1 MRPLTWKTCLVGG
14 LALAVSGGPALAM
27 SGLALSL
34 GGVDSAP
41 SLALPVVDQENLAVE
56 EDLVPD
62 EVPAKEEDAGA
73 PKQAMP
79 EPKTMGGDDIED
91 ETIKRLE
98 PGGE

>member
-14 LALAVSGGPALAM
+14 LALAVSGVP
-27 SGLALSL
+27 ALSL

-41 SLALPVVDQENLAVE
+41 SLALPMVDQENLAVE

-62 EVPAKEEDAGA
+62 EVPASEEDAGA